1 MQISGHKNIQSV
13 MTYSK
18 MSDKQ
23 HRLCS
28 DILSS
33 STTSKIHKSQT
44 VSSTTI
50 MHNNDKENVLTKS
63 SASTSH
69 GIGDAESRFA
79 IYNQSVMSNRQ
90 SNHSGSSNEEV
101 EYPTHGMQDS
111 VSIPGAIPGVPQH
124 LQSLFSGATLNITNL
139 NLFMNGKN

>member
-1 MQISGHKNIQSV
+1 

-33 STTSKIHKSQT
+33 STTSTIHTSQT

-63 SASTSH
+63 STSTSH
-69 GIGDAESRFA
+69 GIVDAASRFA
-79 IYNQSVMSNRQ
+79 ISNQSVMSNRQ
-90 SNHSGSSNEEV
+90 TKQSISGSSNGNEEV
-101 EYPTHGMQDS
+101 EYPTHVMQDS